1 MPGGGRGAHAPN
13 ALGLRAVPVIQFIIM
28 ILELLRRFGMDVNFE
43 DIVVTEDS
51 RPVAAPAPLLCKA
64 S

>member
-1 MPGGGRGAHAPN
+1 MTYYT
-13 ALGLRAVPVIQFIIM
+13 GLRAVPVIQFIIM

-51 RPVAAPAPLLCKA
+51 RPVAAPAPLPRKA